1 MEEKKFEEAKQIAKN
16 VADYFREN
24 SNLNVLKVKVD
35 VLIKL
40 LDCND
45 YEQFCSKLL
54 SLSAE
59 TKISFDFIDDIFE
72 SEENFS
78 NNKNYI
84 FTFLNAILIEILN

>member
-1 MEEKKFEEAKQIAKN
+1 MEEMKFEEAKQTAKKIAN
-16 VADYFREN
+16 YFKEN
-24 SNLNVLKVKVD
+24 SNLNVLKVKID

-45 YEQFCSKLL
+45 YEQFCVKLL